1 MTVLEELGYRVRP
14 VCRLYWACWNDE
26 YVVFDEA
33 SGQTHQLDPV
43 RALVLDLLT
52 EGIQTFSNVL
62 QALQEPQLGQGVIH
76 LDAQLKTIFIEF
88 ETAGLLETVA
98 Q

>member
-1 MTVLEELGYRVRP
+1 MTVLTEHAYQLRP
-14 VCRLYWACWNDE
+14 VCRLHWACWNDE

-43 RALVLDLLT
+43 RAFVLQLLA
-52 EGIQTFSNVL
+52 EDVQTFSDVL
-62 QALQEPQLGQGVIH
+62 QALSEPRLALGILH